1 MEGRGGGG
9 REGEGE
15 GGKTAHG
22 VAMSFLRSE
31 AFQDMAELQ
40 ELLLATCFER
50 VAMALP
56 HRYVYVVSEVDCRSL
71 SLPPSPFLL
80 APSYSAPFTFSLLP
94 FFLFLPTFLPPP
106 PSLYLLFPPSPLSSF
121 QPENPQT
128 DSPEL
133 H

>member
-1 MEGRGGGG
+1 MASFLVWAVQSAEEGGEVEGRGG
-9 REGEGE
+9 GEGE

-56 HRYVYVVSEVDCRSL
+56 RRYVYM
-71 SLPPSPFLL
+71 
-80 APSYSAPFTFSLLP
+80 Y
-94 FFLFLPTFLPPP
+94 
-106 PSLYLLFPPSPLSSF
+106 LYLYMF
-121 QPENPQT
+121 
-128 DSPEL
+128 
-133 H
+133 